1 MAIRTRYHRNRV
13 TIEENGCVLS
23 ELPRSPGPTHSV
35 WDVMAVAVALF
46 ASGPRMAMLGFSGGG
61 MVGALRGLGC
71 NQQIA
76 GVDLWS
82 EGFDVFETIA
92 KKWCGPVRF
101 YSEDAV
107 TWLRRQRSPYDVI
120 VEDLSVPDNGDIVKP
135 EASLASLPEL
145 MRRRITGRGIIISN
159 LLPTPGYTWQ
169 GLIESA
175 RVGPGLLVEFESY
188 HNRVL
193 LQGCKIEEARQSGR
207 ALRKKMRI
215 FGSGLAEE
223 IRVRTL

>member
-1 MAIRTRYHRNRV
+1 MAIRTRYHKNRV

-46 ASGPRMAMLGFSGGG
+46 AAGPRMAMLGFSGGG
-61 MVGALRGLGC
+61 MVGALRGLDC
-71 NQQIA
+71 DQQIA

-82 EGFDVFETIA
+82 KGFDVFAGVA

-120 VEDLSVPDNGDIVKP
+120 VEDLSVAENGDIVKP
-135 EASLASLPEL
+135 EISLSVLPEL
-145 MRRRITGRGIIISN
+145 MPTRITGRGVIISN
-159 LLPTPGYTWQ
+159 LLPTPGFTWQ
-169 GLIESA
+169 RLIASA
-175 RVGPGLLVEFESY
+175 CVGPGILVEFESY

-193 LQGCKIEEARQSGR
+193 LQGRGIGKARQSGR
-207 ALRKKMRI
+207 ALRQKLRL
-215 FGSGLAEE
+215 FGSGLSEE
-223 IRVRTL
+223 IRVSTL